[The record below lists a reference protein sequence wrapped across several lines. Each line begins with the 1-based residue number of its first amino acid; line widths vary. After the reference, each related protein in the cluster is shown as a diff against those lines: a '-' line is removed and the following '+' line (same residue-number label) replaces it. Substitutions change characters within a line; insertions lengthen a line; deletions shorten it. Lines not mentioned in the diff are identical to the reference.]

1 MATANADIINYISR
15 RAALPDKPR
24 KVSVSITR
32 IAEGLW
38 LTSTPVED
46 LDYLFALADL
56 QRVEDRLLTGEYP
69 GQFKK

>member
-46 LDYLFALADL
+46 LDYLIALADL

-69 GQFKK
+69 GQFK